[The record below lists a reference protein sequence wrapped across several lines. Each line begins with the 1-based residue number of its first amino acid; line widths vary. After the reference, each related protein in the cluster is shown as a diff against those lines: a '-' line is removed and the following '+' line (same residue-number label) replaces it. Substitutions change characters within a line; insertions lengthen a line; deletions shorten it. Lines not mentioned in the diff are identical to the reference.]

1 MAAMSRVHTL
11 SLSALVLAVAV
22 PFAWLACGGSK
33 PPETPADETS
43 SGADGGD
50 TTAAS
55 TDKGA
60 SSASPASSGASD
72 DSSSAAPAA
81 SATAAAPPPPPALSD
96 TDCGKCIDKTC
107 AKQEAACGKNTDCQ
121 SMLDGVHACT
131 TAAGGCVAN
140 ASLPSAAKPKKL
152 AGGFATC
159 AKKAVAKACKAKC
172 Q

>member
-1 MAAMSRVHTL
+1 MSRVHSI

-22 PFAWLACGGSK
+22 PFAWLACGGGK
-33 PPETPADETS
+33 PPETPADES
-43 SGADGGD
+43 SNADGGD
-50 TTAAS
+50 TTAT

-60 SSASPASSGASD
+60 SSASPASSSAGD
-72 DSSSAAPAA
+72 DSSSSAAPAA

-107 AKQEAACGKNTDCQ
+107 AKAEAACGKNTDCQ

-131 TAAGGCVAN
+131 TAAGGCISN
-140 ASLPSAAKPKKL
+140 ASLPSAGKPKKL
-152 AGGFATC
+152 AAGFAAC
-159 AKKAVAKACKAKC
+159 AKKAVSGKACKAKC